1 MTQNY
6 HLIFTIAILLC
17 SMAIAPLGWSQTI
30 LVNSLN
36 TDAYPLM
43 KARFSAFDT
52 QGKEFRIFSNQ
63 GIHITEYEKQ
73 IQPTLVQCPP
83 ILPPNAL
90 SVVLAIDV
98 SGSME
103 QVLDGK
109 TNLDFAK
116 EAVKSFINIV
126 NFDISECAITSFNNE
141 STTQQDFTFSSSKLL
156 KALEHLQPNGGTNY
170 SNGFLQPKTGALEIA
185 KKGVNKKIIIFLTDG
200 VGEINFQK
208 VLDSA
213 KKYDITIYT
222 IGLKML
228 LPNELKNLSEFT
240 KGRFYERVR
249 TSEELTSIYKEILL
263 TEQTNSSPCEIE
275 WVSNDQCLRENIPLQ
290 ITIPDIQATKKSTY
304 TIPNEKIKTLKFSQT
319 QVNFGLREAK
329 KKFDTI
335 ITVYGINK
343 EFSITSIETNSPYFS
358 ITPKSL
364 TLAKNDSAQ
373 LRLTF
378 EPPDSQFYSTKIVV
392 FTTECNFELF
402 VNGGIPKETSQL
414 KLISPNGGEM
424 YGVYSDT
431 IIRWE
436 GISNDEKVLLEF
448 STNNGL
454 SWQTIENEA
463 INNVY
468 KWRAI
473 SPKESNQCL
482 VRVSQRSKFPYPKDF
497 SESIKGRINDIAWSP
512 SSNQVSV
519 CVDFNEVI
527 IIDIHSREKKSLL
540 DKTKSFGNGSFSPDN
555 KFLAINGISGVFHII
570 DVNTMTIQ
578 KSVPATGLIY
588 SLQWSPDGTKI
599 ATVNSLG
606 LLEYF
611 DSNGNKLSTHQLPDN
626 TIPYVT
632 QKRLFWNN
640 VGTRI
645 AYIESF
651 VDNSDSGRVFVY
663 DFNSMKQ
670 IGYKAFSFRYVY
682 SYFFSEDGKHITIVT
697 DRIAETWEVENSN
710 TVQSFPYKTDYRQ
723 MSISYNKQYVMYLWD
738 LYRGYIPS
746 LYNDNQDF
754 EYKTFTKHRATLQVN
769 WSPNSKYFVTSDF
782 DSTFRFFVVEP
793 DVVQS
798 DVSDS
803 TFTTI
808 APIFTPIVVNMDT
821 VEIPKYKDS
830 VVIGTMKLNTPF
842 PIVIDSVSV
851 TNDFV
856 ISLFKIIGERKDLL
870 IEKDKL
876 FPLEFRYNPI
886 FIGRN
891 EARYTYYIGD
901 KVIATAPIIG
911 FAIDSIFTRLASQI
925 DMGEVLLGSSK
936 DSLSIRTVRNVN
948 IRHIPIRSIRIVG
961 SNDFTLLSSPDPFT
975 LNRTQTLMVDIRFTP
990 SRGGLIQAML
1000 EIEYDGP
1007 NSPLYIPIIGVG
1019 LTDGEFLLVAEDVH
1033 TNVVSKVDVP
1043 IVLKQRNATVPLSE
1057 ITASFDIEYRP
1068 TVAIA
1073 QSGLPQKI
1081 NDTTSSIR
1089 ITNIPLTPGVVT
1101 KIPFQTGLGDRPFTI
1116 VGLSNL
1122 EVSSPLDIST
1132 KDGSITL
1139 LGICEEGGTRLLNPT
1154 GRTGVVALTVKEGRI
1169 ELELDRSEAGSAQ
1182 LTLTNQIGQ
1191 IVHSSTLQHTEQLR
1205 TQESISTINFS
1216 SGVYYLTFNTA
1227 TTTQTVPIFLIK

>member
-6 HLIFTIAILLC
+6 HVIFTIAILLC
-17 SMAIAPLGWSQTI
+17 SMAIAPLGWSQTLLI
-30 LVNSLN
+30 NSLN
-36 TDAYPLM
+36 ADAYPLM
-43 KARFSAFDT
+43 KARFSAFDA

-63 GIHITEYEKQ
+63 GIHITEFDKQ
-73 IQPTLVQCPP
+73 IQPTFVQCPA
-83 ILPPNAL
+83 IIPPNAL

-103 QVLDGK
+103 QIIDEK
-109 TNLDFAK
+109 RNIDFAK
-116 EAVKSFINIV
+116 VAVANFLKIV
-126 NFDISECAITSFNNE
+126 DFDISECAVTSFNNE
-141 STTQQDFTFSSSKLL
+141 STTHQDFTFSSSKLL
-156 KALEHLQPNGGTNY
+156 KALEQLQPDGGTNY
-170 SNGFLQPKTGALEIA
+170 TNGFLQPKTGALEIA
-185 KKGVNKKIIIFLTDG
+185 KKGVNKKVVIFLTDG
-200 VGEINFQK
+200 AGEINFQR

-213 KKYDITIYT
+213 KKFDITIYT

-240 KGRFYERVR
+240 KGRYYERVR

-290 ITIPDIQATKKSTY
+290 ITIPDIRAT
-304 TIPNEKIKTLKFSQT
+304 SQT
-319 QVNFGLREAK
+319 SYIVPKDKIQTLEFSLTQINFGQREEK

-343 EFSITSIETNSPYFS
+343 EFSITSIETNSPFFS
-358 ITPKSL
+358 MTPKSL
-364 TLAKNDSAQ
+364 TIPKNDSVQ
-373 LRLTF
+373 LRLSF

-392 FTTECNFELF
+392 TTNECNFELF
-402 VNGGIPKETSQL
+402 VNGGIPKETTQL
-414 KLISPNGGEM
+414 KLLSPNGGET

-436 GISNDEKVLLEF
+436 GTSKDEKVLLEF
-448 STNNGL
+448 STNNGV

-482 VRVSQRSKFPYPKDF
+482 VRVSQRSKLPYPKDF
-497 SESIKGRINDIAWSP
+497 SEIIKGRINDIAWSP
-512 SSNQVSV
+512 SSTQVSI
-519 CVDFNEVI
+519 CVNFNEVI
-527 IIDIHSREKKSLL
+527 IIDIHSREKKSLI
-540 DKTKSFGNGSFSPDN
+540 DNTKSFGNGSFSPDN

-570 DVNTMTIQ
+570 DVKTMTIQ
-578 KSVPATGLIY
+578 NSVPATGLIY

-599 ATVNSLG
+599 ATMNSLG
-606 LLEYF
+606 LLEYY

-626 TIPYVT
+626 TIPFVT
-632 QKRLFWNN
+632 QKRLLWNKN
-640 VGTRI
+640 GTRI

-663 DFNSMKQ
+663 DVNSMYQ
-670 IGYKAFSFRYVY
+670 IGYKAFSFRYVN
-682 SYFFSEDGKHITIVT
+682 SYFFSEDGKQITIVT
-697 DRIAETWEVENSN
+697 DRNAETWEVENSN
-710 TVQSFPYKTDYRQ
+710 IVQSFPYKTDYRQ
-723 MSISYNKQYVMYLWD
+723 MSISYNKQYVLYLWD

-746 LYNDNQDF
+746 LYNNNQDF
-754 EYKTFTKHRATLQVN
+754 EYRTFTKHRATLQVN

-793 DVVQS
+793 DVLQS

-830 VVIGTMKLNTPF
+830 VVLGTMTLNTPF
-842 PIVIDSVSV
+842 PILIDSVSI

-856 ISLFKIIGERKDLL
+856 ISLFKIIGERKNL
-870 IEKDKL
+870 ILERNK
-876 FPLEFRYNPI
+876 PLPIEFRYNPI
-886 FIGRN
+886 FRGRN

-925 DMGEVLLGSSK
+925 NMGEVRLGSFK
-936 DSLSIRTVRNVN
+936 DSLNIRTIRNVN

-1007 NSPLYIPIIGVG
+1007 NTPFYIPIIGVG
-1019 LTDGEFLLVAEDVH
+1019 LTDGEFLLVAEDVQ

-1043 IVLKQRNATVPLSE
+1043 IVLKQRNATVPVSE
-1057 ITASFDIEYRP
+1057 ITASFDVEYRP
-1068 TVAIA
+1068 TVAIV
-1073 QSGLPQKI
+1073 QSGIPQKI

-1139 LGICEEGGTRLLNPT
+1139 FGICEEGGTRLLNPT
-1154 GRTGVVALTVKEGRI
+1154 GRTGVVALTVNGGRI
-1169 ELELDRSEAGSAQ
+1169 ELELDRAEAGSAQ

-1191 IVHSSTLQHTEQLR
+1191 TVYSTTLHHTEQLR
-1205 TQESISTINFS
+1205 TKESISTANFS
-1216 SGVYYLTFNTA
+1216 SGVYYLTF
-1227 TTTQTVPIFLIK
+1227 TTTTTSQTVPVMLVK